1 MSGYDKLSEYVNYAN
16 ETPFDFVKKS
26 SIGCGGT
33 AKVGFYPKTVEE
45 TAELLKR
52 LQADRIDFVVVGN
65 MTNVL
70 PPDGAFEKVV
80 VCIKSLK
87 GIFETPTGV
96 SVAAGVMSGELLKA
110 CKTLKKSGAEFLEG
124 IPCTV
129 GGALFMNAGVGG
141 AYIGEIVKSV
151 TVFRKGK
158 IEVLQKADCE
168 YSYKSSV
175 FMHSDDVILGANLRL
190 DFASEAEITRKI
202 KYFRDRRAHLPKGKS
217 MGCVFKN
224 PEGFVAGKLIEG
236 AGLKGLR
243 VGGAFVSERHANF
256 IINDG
261 SATAAQIK
269 SLIQI
274 IKNAVFAQYKIR
286 LEEEIR
292 YLS

>member
-1 MSGYDKLSEYVNYAN
+1 MRDYDTLFTYRNYEQ
-16 ETPFDFVKKS
+16 ETPFDFAKKS
-26 SIGCGGT
+26 SIGCGGK
-33 AKVGFYPKTVEE
+33 AIAGFYPKTVEE
-45 TAELLKR
+45 TARLLND
-52 LQADRIDFVVVGN
+52 LQADNIDYVVVGN

-87 GIFETPTGV
+87 GIKETPTGV
-96 SVAAGVMSGELLKA
+96 YAKAGTTSGELLKA
-110 CKTLKKSGAEFLEG
+110 CKVLKKSGAEFLEG
-124 IPCTV
+124 IPCTL
-129 GGALFMNAGVGG
+129 GGALYMNAGVGG
-141 AYIGEIVKSV
+141 AYISEIVESV

-158 IEVLQKADCE
+158 IEVLKKEECK

-175 FMHSDDVILGANLRL
+175 FMHSDCTILGANLRL
-190 DFASEAEITRKI
+190 TVASEEEIAEKI

-224 PEGFVAGKLIEG
+224 PAGHVAGKLIEG

-243 VGGAFVSERHANF
+243 VGDAFVSEKHANF

-261 SATAAQIK
+261 LATAEQIK

-274 IKNAVFAQYKIR
+274 MKNAVFAQYRIR